1 MIQFLII
8 IQQLIASGTH
18 IVAKGITS
26 ELEPAFILLIR
37 AALAS
42 LFYIVWL
49 SFRRKSIKKIE
60 KKDLYKVILLG
71 LLNIPL
77 NQFLF
82 LQGLKY
88 TTAPNMALAYALT
101 PAFVLIIAILFLKE
115 KTTAKKLIGVAIAI
129 IGAAVVLLERG
140 LIFSEASLI
149 GDFLALAA
157 SLSWA
162 LYTIIGRNFSIKY
175 GAIYSTGLA
184 MFTGF
189 LLFIPI
195 FMLLPVSFSIQS
207 VSAVNW
213 MQLVYLG
220 VITSGVGYAIWYYA
234 LTKAEASKV
243 AVFNN
248 LQPVMTTILSM
259 IFLGTSLTP
268 FFVVGGLLIIG
279 GVFLTQRG

>member
-18 IVAKGITS
+18 IVAKGITF

-37 AALAS
+37 SALAS
-42 LFYIVWL
+42 LFYIIWL
-49 SFRRKSIKKIE
+49 SFRNKSVKKID
-60 KKDLYKVILLG
+60 KKDYYKVILLG

-101 PAFVLIIAILFLKE
+101 PAFVLIIAVIFLKE
-115 KTTAKKLIGVAIAI
+115 KTNAKKLTGVAIAI

-140 LIFSEASLI
+140 LIFTEDSLL

-157 SLSWA
+157 SFSWA

-184 MFTGF
+184 MTTGF
-189 LLFIPI
+189 LLFVPI
-195 FMLLPVSFSIQS
+195 FLILPVSFAIETIT
-207 VSAVNW
+207 AVNW
-213 MQLVYLG
+213 LQLIYLG

-234 LTKAEASKV
+234 LTKTEASKV

-248 LQPVMTTILSM
+248 LQPVMTTILSI
-259 IFLGTSLTP
+259 IFFGTSLTP
-268 FFVVGGLLIIG
+268 FFVIGGLLIIG
-279 GVFLTQRG
+279 GVYLTQRG